1 MTRIDKPEKLPSV
14 DRLLKDPI
22 GAELVCEFGE
32 PLVTRSVKTVI
43 AKARQ
48 VLAGTTIEYDS
59 LKKALSEEVTH
70 TITPSLRPVINSRD
84 RAAHQ
89 SWTCRLASLP

>member
-43 AKARQ
+43 AKARAQ

-59 LKKALSEEVTH
+59 LKNALSEEVTH
-70 TITPSLRPVINSRD
+70 TITPSLRPV
-84 RAAHQ
+84 
-89 SWTCRLASLP
+89 T